1 MSDEQLV
8 RSTPD
13 VAPIAVNY
21 LGAAP
26 YLYYADA
33 TQALEWL
40 VQVFGFAEKVRYVDS
55 SGEVFQAIV
64 TAGSAEFRLTCV
76 GLDHWRAKGVEGPI
90 GQLNVVYVNDVDLL
104 YQRILAKLA
113 GRDDLETAAGT
124 STEEIPEPRNQPY
137 GARVFTVS
145 DPGGNSWTFWQQISE
160 TVELPQGW
168 REIKP
173 AVDIK

>member
-8 RSTPD
+8 QTVPD
-13 VAPIAVNY
+13 ATATAVNY
-21 LGAAP
+21 LGVAP

-40 VQVFGFAEKVRYVDS
+40 IRVFGFAEKVRYVDS
-55 SGEVFQAIV
+55 GGEVFQAIV

-76 GLDHWRAKGVEGPI
+76 GSDHWRAKGVEGPI

-104 YQRILAKLA
+104 YRQIQAKLV
-113 GRDDLETAAGT
+113 GQDDLETAAGT
-124 STEEIPEPRNQPY
+124 PDKEIPEPQNQPY
-137 GARVFTVS
+137 GARIFTVS

-168 REIKP
+168 REIKA
-173 AVDIK
+173 AVV